1 MAKRGM
7 ATALV
12 TGANRGIGLALCR
25 RFVKRGDAVV
35 AVCRTT
41 SPDLDALA
49 ASSGGRVRIEAG
61 VDVTQDAPVAAL
73 ADHLAGTSL
82 DVLVLSAGILRADDL
97 DSAGNA
103 GWEDLRAQIE
113 VNAIAPVR
121 VARALRPLLHDGS
134 KIAVI
139 TSRMGSIADNG
150 SGGYYGYRMSKAAL
164 NAAAVSLARDLRLAG
179 VAVAIL
185 HPGFVRTEMTGGNGN
200 ITADESARLLTE
212 RIDGLSLATTGT
224 FWHASGEVLPW

>member
-1 MAKRGM
+1 M
-7 ATALV
+7 ATVLV

-25 RFVKRGDAVV
+25 RFVKRGDSVV

-41 SPDLDALA
+41 STDLDALA
-49 ASSGGRVRIEAG
+49 ANASGKVRIEAG

-73 ADHLAGTSL
+73 AARLAGTRL
-82 DVLVLSAGILRADDL
+82 DVLVLSAGILRPDDL

-121 VARALRPLLHDGS
+121 VARALRTLLVDGS
-134 KIAVI
+134 KIAAI

-164 NAAAVSLARDLRLAG
+164 NAAAVSLSRDLRLSG
-179 VAVAIL
+179 IAVAIL

-200 ITADESARLLTE
+200 ITADESARLLIE
-212 RIDGLSLATTGT
+212 RIDGLSMATSGT

>member
-1 MAKRGM
+1 M
-7 ATALV
+7 ATVLV

-25 RFVKRGDAVV
+25 RFVKRGDSVV

-41 SPDLDALA
+41 STDLDALA
-49 ASSGGRVRIEAG
+49 AGASGKVRIEAG

-73 ADHLAGTSL
+73 AARLAGTRL
-82 DVLVLSAGILRADDL
+82 DVLVLSAGILRPDDL

-121 VARALRPLLHDGS
+121 VARALRTLLVDGS
-134 KIAVI
+134 KIAAI

-164 NAAAVSLARDLRLAG
+164 NAAAVSLSRDLRLSG
-179 VAVAIL
+179 IAVAIL

-200 ITADESARLLTE
+200 ITADESARLLIE
-212 RIDGLSLATTGT
+212 RIDGLSMATSGT